1 MFNDVTS
8 TKQNVSRTP
17 AAAPDERHDSPAAD
31 PEIAVVVPTR
41 NRPDSL
47 VHSLDALERQTAV
60 SLEVIVVDD
69 ASPDRDAV
77 ATVVERAPRARLV
90 RRETQ
95 GGVGVARNTGV
106 DAARARFVCF
116 TDDDCR
122 AAPDWADRLVEPLRA
137 GADAV
142 AGSTVNA
149 YPENPFDTALQTI
162 VNFLAER
169 SDQGS
174 GRTTYGPGSNL
185 AATAALLRALPFD
198 ARYRGAGE
206 ERDWCAR
213 VVELGHVLASAPDAV
228 VYHYQELDFRA
239 FWRKNVHYGRGA
251 YTYRRIAETTRP
263 LERADF
269 YPALVGRGFRAG
281 VRPGLLVALAQV
293 ATAYGFGREVAGAA
307 FERAG
312 SRGSDPQN
320 DARALP

>member
-1 MFNDVTS
+1 M
-8 TKQNVSRTP
+8 QRP
-17 AAAPDERHDSPAAD
+17 APAP

-41 NRPDSL
+41 NRPDTL
-47 VHSLDALERQTAV
+47 VYSLDALERQTAA

-69 ASPDRDAV
+69 ASPDREAV
-77 ATVVERAPRARLV
+77 ATVVARSPRARLV

-106 DAARARFVCF
+106 DAATARFVCF

-137 GADAV
+137 GAGAV

-149 YPENPFDTALQTI
+149 RPENPFDTALQTI

-169 SDQGS
+169 SDRGS
-174 GRTTYGPGSNL
+174 GRTYGPGSNL
-185 AATAALLRALPFD
+185 AATNALLRALPFD
-198 ARYRGAGE
+198 ERYRGAGE

-213 VVELGHVLASAPDAV
+213 VVELGYVLTTAPGAV
-228 VYHYQELDFRA
+228 VHHYQDLDFRA

-251 YTYRRIAETTRP
+251 HTFRRIAETPRR

-269 YPALVGRGFRAG
+269 YPALVARGFRAG
-281 VRPGLLVALAQV
+281 SRPGLLVAVAQV
-293 ATAYGFGREVAGAA
+293 ATAYGYGRAVADAA
-307 FERAG
+307 FDRARRR
-312 SRGSDPQN
+312 SSEPRDE
-320 DARALP
+320 AALQ

>member
-1 MFNDVTS
+1 M
-8 TKQNVSRTP
+8 QRP
-17 AAAPDERHDSPAAD
+17 APAPDERRDSPAPA

-47 VHSLDALERQTAV
+47 VHSLDALERQTAP

-69 ASPDRDAV
+69 ASPDGEAV
-77 ATVVERAPRARLV
+77 AAVVARAPRARLV
-90 RRETQ
+90 RRETR

-122 AAPDWADRLVEPLRA
+122 AAPDWAERLVEPLRA

-142 AGSTVNA
+142 AGTTVNA
-149 YPENPFDTALQTI
+149 RPDNPFDTALQTI

-169 SDQGS
+169 ASQGS
-174 GRTTYGPGSNL
+174 GRTAYGPGSNL
-185 AATAALLRALPFD
+185 GATAALLRTLPFD
-198 ARYRGAGE
+198 ERYRGAGE

-213 VVELGHVLASAPDAV
+213 VVELGYVLASAPDAV
-228 VYHYQELDFRA
+228 VHHHQELDLRS

-251 YTYRRIAETTRP
+251 YTFRRIATTPRP

-281 VRPGLLVALAQV
+281 LLPGVLVAVAQV
-293 ATAYGFGREVAGAA
+293 ATAYGYGREVADGAL
-307 FERAG
+307 ERTRSRRARSPDAAG
-312 SRGSDPQN
+312 ELREKPTREGL
-320 DARALP
+320 R

>member
-1 MFNDVTS
+1 M
-8 TKQNVSRTP
+8 QRP
-17 AAAPDERHDSPAAD
+17 APAPDERRDSVAPA

-41 NRPDSL
+41 NRPESL
-47 VHSLDALERQTAV
+47 VHCLDALERQTAA

-69 ASPDRDAV
+69 ASPDREAV
-77 ATVVERAPRARLV
+77 ATVVARAPRARLV

-106 DAARARFVCF
+106 EEATARFVCF

-122 AAPDWADRLVEPLRA
+122 AAPDWATRLVDPLRA

-149 YPENPFDTALQTI
+149 YPDNPFDTALQTI

-169 SDQGS
+169 AAEDG

-185 AATAALLRALPFD
+185 GATAALLRSLPFD
-198 ARYRGAGE
+198 ERYRGAGE

-213 VVELGHVLASAPDAV
+213 VVALGHVLASAPDAV
-228 VYHYQELDFRA
+228 VYHHQELDFRA

-251 YTYRRIAETTRP
+251 YTFRRIAETSRP
-263 LERADF
+263 LGRADF
-269 YPALVGRGFRAG
+269 YLALLGRGCRAG
-281 VRPGLLVALAQV
+281 IRPGLLVALAQV
-293 ATAYGFGREVAGAA
+293 ATAYGYGREVADGA
-307 FERAG
+307 FEKTRLRRGDPRNEAG
-312 SRGSDPQN
+312 
-320 DARALP
+320 ALP

>member
-1 MFNDVTS
+1 M
-8 TKQNVSRTP
+8 QRP
-17 AAAPDERHDSPAAD
+17 APAPDERRDSPVSAPETRA

-47 VHSLDALERQTAV
+47 VHCLEALERQTAA

-69 ASPDRDAV
+69 ASPDGAAV
-77 ATVVERAPRARLV
+77 AAVVARAPRARLV
-90 RRETQ
+90 RRETN

-106 DAARARFVCF
+106 DAATARFVCF

-149 YPENPFDTALQTI
+149 RPENPFDTALQTI

-169 SDQGS
+169 ADQGS
-174 GRTTYGPGSNL
+174 GRTAYGPGSNL
-185 AATAALLRALPFD
+185 GATAALLRALPFD
-198 ARYRGAGE
+198 ERYRGAGE

-228 VYHYQELDFRA
+228 VHHHQELDFRA

-251 YTYRRIAETTRP
+251 HTFRRIASTPRP

-281 VRPGLLVALAQV
+281 FRPGLLVAVAQV
-293 ATAYGFGREVAGAA
+293 ATAYGYGREAAGASL
-307 FERAG
+307 ERVRSHGDRHGAG
-312 SRGSDPQN
+312 ELR
-320 DARALP
+320 